1 MCIDFLP
8 DGRLLVASS
17 ANRQLLRR
25 EPDGSL
31 VPHADLDPVSMK
43 PWNDI
48 VVNGGGMPM
57 STASVSTSQ
66 GTTVGTDDRDQSE
79 KHPSA
84 LSTGLARPGWR
95 SPAGRF
101 RSMQLAA
108 GWSEWGIKLA
118 QRVCPAQRVGG
129 RACRV
134 GAQGCW
140 QSRRLPEGSRIAGGS
155 NVLLREEACG
165 GSAEDHRDILF
176 HA

>member
-48 VVNGGGMPM
+48 VVNGGGMSM
-57 STASVSTSQ
+57 STASASTSQ

-134 GAQGCW
+134 GAETKLNGEVACGIDPW
-140 QSRRLPEGSRIAGGS
+140 IAGEFGHVVRGRRMRS
-155 NVLLREEACG
+155 S
-165 GSAEDHRDILF
+165 SAIMPPV
-176 HA
+176 

>member
-31 VPHADLDPVSMK
+31 VPHADLAPVSMK
-43 PWNDI
+43 PWNGI
-48 VVNGGGMPM
+48 LVNGDGMPM
-57 STASVSTSQ
+57 STASASTSQ

-129 RACRV
+129 PGRCSPLLEESIAPRRL
-134 GAQGCW
+134 AD
-140 QSRRLPEGSRIAGGS
+140 SRRVQCPVGRGGPRW
-155 NVLLREEACG
+155 LG
-165 GSAEDHRDILF
+165 
-176 HA
+176 

>member
-57 STASVSTSQ
+57 STASASTSQ

-101 RSMQLAA
+101 RSTQLAA
-108 GWSEWGIKLA
+108 G
-118 QRVCPAQRVGG
+118 
-129 RACRV
+129 
-134 GAQGCW
+134 
-140 QSRRLPEGSRIAGGS
+140 
-155 NVLLREEACG
+155 
-165 GSAEDHRDILF
+165 
-176 HA
+176 